1 MKLNIED
8 AAAAAVLAAVTVAIA
23 AAAEPRE
30 DDIHELTA
38 LECREM
44 RAMYQAV
51 ALFGDKRIG
60 QHTVCEYGRQ
70 S

>member
-38 LECREM
+38 LECREV
-44 RAMYQAV
+44 RAMYQGMAI
-51 ALFGDKRIG
+51 FSDTQIG
-60 QHTVCEYGRQ
+60 RRNAPEAGAA
-70 S
+70 